1 MKKIYTIIMML
12 SIGSITFLSCSSTKN
27 TNKDVTGIGGTVI
40 KTVGTIVGAIVLSKI
55 INSVLKTVTGSTAF
69 SGVTQNNNFLSNF
82 NENTKLSS
90 FAQSPLL
97 KSALQVLV
105 AERYQIPLTT
115 VANNYNNLITVGD
128 LATFIGKNGSAKA
141 LQPLK

>member
-1 MKKIYTIIMML
+1 MIIMLL
-12 SIGSITFLSCSSTKN
+12 SIGSITFVSCSSTKN
-27 TNKDVTGIGGTVI
+27 TNKDITGIGGTVI
-40 KTVGTIVGAIVLSKI
+40 KTVGTVVGVIVLSKI

-69 SGVTQNNNFLSNF
+69 SGFAQNNYFLSNF
-82 NENTKLSS
+82 NENTKLNS
-90 FAQSPLL
+90 FAQSTLL

-141 LQPLK
+141 LIPLK